1 MHNVVSDFQAFAGKR
16 RRDGY
21 VDAHLVAAARLT
33 AGASLWTRDSG
44 LDSAARDLR
53 VAAAL

>member
-53 VAAAL
+53 VAAAV